1 METEPPGLTFRVAS
15 TFDDLLKVMSV
26 RSIVF
31 IHEQHCPYAIEVD
44 GQDYAAIHILGEQQ
58 GEPIAA
64 GRIRCIY
71 PYAKLERLAI
81 RQQCRGRG
89 YGHQLLAFMM
99 STARDRGFE
108 SMKLHAQV
116 QATEFYRKQ
125 GFTTQGDVFVE
136 ADIDH
141 LLMVYEPNRLREEQ
155 RHG

>member
-1 METEPPGLTFRVAS
+1 MGTESPGPTFRIAN

-31 IHEQHCPYAIEVD
+31 IHEQNCPYAIEVD
-44 GQDYAAIHILGEQQ
+44 GQDHAAIHILGEQE

-64 GRIRCIY
+64 GRIRFFH

-81 RQQCRGRG
+81 RQQFRGRG
-89 YGHQLLAFMM
+89 YGQQLLAFMM
-99 STARDRGFE
+99 ATSCDRGFDR
-108 SMKLHAQV
+108 MKLHAQV

-125 GFTTQGDVFVE
+125 GFATRGEVFVE

-141 LLMVYEPNRLREEQ
+141 LLMVYEPTGTLEEE
-155 RHG
+155 

>member
-1 METEPPGLTFRVAS
+1 MGTESPGPIFRIAS
-15 TFDDLLKVMSV
+15 TFDDLLKVMAV

-31 IHEQHCPYAIEVD
+31 IHEQNCPYAIEVD
-44 GQDYAAIHILGEQQ
+44 GQDHAAIHILGEQE

-64 GRIRCIY
+64 GRIRFFH

-81 RQQCRGRG
+81 RQQFRGRG

-99 STARDRGFE
+99 ETIRERGFE
-108 SMKLHAQV
+108 CMKLHAQV

-125 GFTTQGDVFVE
+125 GFTTRGEVFVE

-141 LLMVYEPNRLREEQ
+141 LLMVCEPAGILEE
-155 RHG
+155 

>member
-1 METEPPGLTFRVAS
+1 METEILHPSFRIAS

-31 IHEQHCPYAIEVD
+31 IHEQRCPYDIEVD
-44 GQDYAAIHILGEQQ
+44 GQDHAAIHILGELQ

-64 GRIRCIY
+64 GRIRFFH

-81 RQQCRGRG
+81 RQHCRGKG

-99 STARDRGFE
+99 ATARDRGFE
-108 SMKLHAQV
+108 RMKLHAQV

-125 GFTTQGDVFVE
+125 GFATRGDVFVE

-141 LLMVYEPNRLREEQ
+141 LLMVCEQEQSLRE
-155 RHG
+155 